1 MVLKKIFNFVIV
13 FLLCQYYLPLEKD
26 VVLYLTNVYPSSEE
40 ENGKNNNKNSIVKTH
55 LSLNFVTGEVKS
67 KCPLV
72 MTTKT
77 NVYCGDVGDG
87 KEFSMF
93 TSANSLKVEVS

>member
-26 VVLYLTNVYPSSEE
+26 VVLYLINIYPSSEE
-40 ENGKNNNKNSIVKTH
+40 ENGKKQQQNSIVKTH
-55 LSLNFVTGEVKS
+55 LSFNFVTGELKS

-77 NVYCGDVGDG
+77 NVCFGDDGDG